1 MRRRPAVV
9 ALLSAAVLTLAVAPG
24 ASQPAAFRPAA
35 IPDAYLTPPR
45 DRPIIPAPKSARW
58 QDGRFEITT
67 STRIIVGDAAE
78 PEDLYAARE
87 LNEEIAAWGARPL
100 EVARAAAAGTP
111 PGETPGD
118 VILIGE
124 PALNPLAAAALAKDR
139 HRVDRQSPGPEGY
152 VLKVAP
158 GIIVASG
165 ADRRGTFYAIQTL
178 RQLIAADAAG
188 AGAGS
193 ADRARLTI
201 PAVEIRDWPDHAIR
215 AVHVV
220 LDNYSSVFHVAL
232 IDRIFSRY
240 KFNMLIA
247 ESEYVQWDSAPNIR
261 HPGGATKAQAAVVIA
276 AAREHLI
283 EPVPLIQTLGHSGWL
298 FHNDQNLDL
307 LEMPADLAPAR
318 FVYNPL
324 NPRVYDVVLPIL
336 DEAVALFGARYLHIG
351 HDEVR
356 NVVPFPWSEEGKR
369 LGFGELFVRDVLRLH
384 EHLRQR
390 GVGAMM
396 WGDVLLTSDYAPELA
411 RLPKDIVVVDWQ
423 YHDAA
428 RYPSLRRLRERG
440 FPVLAATWFDLGNI
454 ASLSLE
460 ARQANAAGMVRT
472 TWTGYFGNR
481 SALLQYQQIYSYLPA
496 ADHFWNA
503 RRPQPWITAVG
514 AADRFRADWLGAR
527 ERPQAISGFALDLR
541 LVATR
546 SHIDDGG
553 GAGWLEK
560 GPDYDLRHLP
570 MGRQRMAGVL
580 FSILDP
586 EESRGRSV
594 VMLRGTRGS
603 LRALPRR
610 VTVLV
615 GRTAGALCF
624 LHALPHPGS
633 RWGDPVL
640 MYRVHFADGSAADIP
655 VQYRLH
661 IMTWLDDPITIDHEI
676 AWEGRTRSGI
686 DVRLSMLCW
695 TNPTPDQPIV
705 TIDLLS
711 GESEAA
717 PAVFAITGLDR
728 PRRVEGRR

>member
-1 MRRRPAVV
+1 MSRRLAVV
-9 ALLSAAVLTLAVAPG
+9 ALLSAAVLALAAAPG

-35 IPDAYLTPPR
+35 IPDAYLAPPR
-45 DRPIIPAPKSARW
+45 DRPIIPVPKSARW
-58 QDGRFEITT
+58 LDGRFEITN
-67 STRIIVGDAAE
+67 STRIVVGDAAE
-78 PEDLYAARE
+78 HEDLYAARE

-100 EVARAAAAGTP
+100 EVVRAAAVALVP
-111 PGETPGD
+111 SETPRD
-118 VILIGE
+118 VIVIGE
-124 PALNPLAAAALAKDR
+124 PALNPLALVALAKDG

-158 GIIVASG
+158 GMIVASG

-178 RQLIAADAAG
+178 RQLIAADG
-188 AGAGS
+188 PGAGS
-193 ADRARLTI
+193 ADRTRLTI

-247 ESEYVQWDSAPNIR
+247 ESEYIQWDSAPNIR
-261 HPGGATKAQAAVVIA
+261 HPSGATKAQAAAVIA

-307 LEMPADLAPAR
+307 LEMPPDLAPAR

-336 DEAVALFGARYLHIG
+336 DEAVALFGARHVHIG

-356 NVVPFPWSEEGKR
+356 NVVPFPWSDEGKK
-369 LGFGELFVRDVLRLH
+369 LGFGELFVRDVLRLY

-390 GVGAMM
+390 GVGTMM

-428 RYPSLRRLRERG
+428 HYPSLRLLRERG

-454 ASLSLE
+454 ASLSAE
-460 ARQANAAGMVRT
+460 ARQASAAGMVRT

-503 RRPQPWITAVG
+503 RRPQPSITAVG
-514 AADRFRADWLGAR
+514 AANRFRADWLGAR
-527 ERPQAISGFALDLR
+527 ERSQPISGFTLDLGP
-541 LVATR
+541 VATR
-546 SHIDDGG
+546 SHIDDG
-553 GAGWLEK
+553 AGVGWIEK
-560 GPDYDLRHLP
+560 GPDYDLRQLP

-586 EESRGRSV
+586 EENRGRSA

-603 LRALPRR
+603 LRTLPQR
-610 VTVLV
+610 VTVPV

-640 MYRVHFADGSAADIP
+640 MYRVHLGDGSSADVP

-661 IMTWLDDPITIDHEI
+661 IMTWLDDPITIEHEI
-676 AWEGRTRSGI
+676 AWEGRTRSGL

-695 TNPTPDQPIV
+695 TNPRPDQPIV
-705 TIDLLS
+705 TIDLLG
-711 GESEAA
+711 GESDAA
-717 PAVFAITGLDR
+717 PAVFAITGLER
-728 PRRVEGRR
+728 PRRGEGRQ